1 LGLWPGKGWVVIM
14 NWEAFT
20 EASLVIQIH
29 WAGAMLALGLG
40 ILMLV
45 RKKGT
50 ASHKM
55 IGRAFIGVML
65 LVAISSFFIREINRG
80 GLSWIHIFIPITFFA
95 SWEAIHYIRKGNV
108 KRHKQAVI
116 GLFFGALLIP
126 GLFTFL
132 PGRRMWML
140 FFG

>member
-1 LGLWPGKGWVVIM
+1 M
-14 NWEAFT
+14 NWTAFT
-20 EASLVIQIH
+20 EASFIIQMH
-29 WAGAMLALGLG
+29 WVAAMAALCVG
-40 ILMLV
+40 IAMLV

-55 IGRAFIGVML
+55 IGRCFIALMLITAF
-65 LVAISSFFIREINRG
+65 SSFFIREINRG
-80 GLSWIHIFIPITFFA
+80 SFSWIHIFIPVTVFA

-108 KRHKQAVI
+108 KRHKRAVM
-116 GLFFGALLIP
+116 GMFFGALLIP
-126 GLFTFL
+126 GLFTFV

>member
-1 LGLWPGKGWVVIM
+1 M
-14 NWEAFT
+14 NWDAFT
-20 EASLVIQIH
+20 ETSFVIQVH
-29 WAGAMLALGLG
+29 WVAALMALVFG
-40 ILMLV
+40 IAMLV

-55 IGRAFIGVML
+55 IGRTFIALML
-65 LVAISSFFIREINRG
+65 ATALTSFFIREINRG
-80 GLSWIHIFIPITFFA
+80 NFSWIHIFIPVTLFA

-108 KRHKQAVI
+108 KRHKRAVY

-126 GLFTFL
+126 GLFTFV

>member
-1 LGLWPGKGWVVIM
+1 M
-14 NWEAFT
+14 NWDAFN
-20 EASLVIQIH
+20 EASTVIKIH
-29 WAGAMLALGLG
+29 WVAAMIALALGV
-40 ILMLV
+40 LMLV

-50 ASHKM
+50 VSHKV
-55 IGRAFIGVML
+55 IGRAFI
-65 LVAISSFFIREINRG
+65 AIMIVTALSSFFIREINNG
-80 GLSWIHIFIPITFFA
+80 SLSWIHIFIPITFFA

-108 KRHKQAVI
+108 KRHKRAVI
-116 GLFFGALLIP
+116 GMFFGALLIP

>member
-1 LGLWPGKGWVVIM
+1 M
-14 NWEAFT
+14 NWDAFT
-20 EASLVIQIH
+20 ETTLVIQIH
-29 WAGAMLALGLG
+29 WIAALLALVFG
-40 ILMLV
+40 IAMLV

-55 IGRAFIGVML
+55 IGRTFIALML
-65 LVAISSFFIREINRG
+65 VTALTSFFIREINRG
-80 GLSWIHIFIPITFFA
+80 SFSWIHIFIPVTLFA

-108 KRHKQAVI
+108 KRHKRAVY

-126 GLFTFL
+126 GLFTFV